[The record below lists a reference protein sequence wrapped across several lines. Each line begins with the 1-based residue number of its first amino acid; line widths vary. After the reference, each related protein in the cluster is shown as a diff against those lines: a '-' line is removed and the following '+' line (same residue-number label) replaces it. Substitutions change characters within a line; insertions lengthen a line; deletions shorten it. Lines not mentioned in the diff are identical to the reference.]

1 MPLNPPPPPPPLA
14 KLCRKSESPPPA
26 GTLSP
31 IMAADFEL
39 QVNSSPTQSK
49 TYQELAAENLPRI

>member
-1 MPLNPPPPPPPLA
+1 MPLNPPPPPPLA
-14 KLCRKSESPPPA
+14 KLCLKSESPPPPA